1 MKLTYWLKTVFQKK
15 TSFKIQNYFRLNILI
30 LKWKINDIN
39 NKKATAKGDIPVKM
53 LQWNSEVIV
62 PVLKEYFRQ
71 NIKNSTLPNELKNA
85 DISSVH
91 KQKNCYDKSN

>member
-1 MKLTYWLKTVFQKK
+1 
-15 TSFKIQNYFRLNILI
+15 
-30 LKWKINDIN
+30 
-39 NKKATAKGDIPVKM
+39 M